1 MPGTRELSTPAD
13 VRTLIEAFYARAR
26 PDPLIGHFFTTLDW
40 DHHIPLIASFWEMV
54 LFGDRKCQGDPM
66 TAHVHLHQRIPMEPD
81 HFERWLS
88 LFDHT
93 VDSLFTGPK
102 ADEAK
107 QRARTIAGVMAHR
120 VTGR

>member
-1 MPGTRELSTPAD
+1 MPGTRDIATPQD

-26 PDPLIGHFFTTLDW
+26 PDALIGHFFTNLDW

-54 LFGDRKCQGDPM
+54 LFGDRHYQGDPM

>member
-13 VRTLIEAFYARAR
+13 VRALIEAFYARAR

-54 LFGDRKCQGDPM
+54 LFGDRKYQGDPM

-107 QRARTIAGVMAHR
+107 QRARTIAGVIAHR

>member
-13 VRTLIEAFYARAR
+13 VRALIEAFYARAR

-54 LFGDRKCQGDPM
+54 LFGDRNYQGDPM
-66 TAHVHLHQRIPMEPD
+66 TAHVHLHQRIPMEPE